1 MSETDKASISA
12 DRRRALMRGG
22 AAVALALVLMVLV
35 LIQDQAP
42 PPPRALVQAPGATP
56 SAVPVPAPAQDAL
69 PVQDATPAVI
79 VEAPA
84 PAPAPAQAM
93 DLAPLAPVQ
102 MVDAQAS
109 QAVSVDTRPAPVVLP
124 DGYMVQ
130 LGVFG
135 AMQNAEALQAD
146 VSRRGLPVRIEGRV
160 VVGPFASKQEAEA
173 AQARLK
179 RDGVASGIVIPP
191 RKTK

>member
-84 PAPAPAQAM
+84 PAPVQTM
-93 DLAPLAPVQ
+93 DLAPPAPVQ

-109 QAVSVDTRPAPVVLP
+109 QVVSADTRPAPAVLP